1 MPNAAAEPLRA
12 TAAGATDA
20 CHPDPASL
28 CNLYMRWFDVVR
40 ADTPER
46 LREAYRLRYQ
56 VYCVENA
63 FEDATAHAD
72 GLETDE
78 FDTHSVHSLL
88 IHRPTGMVAG
98 TVRLILPHPSQGVD
112 RLPIARVCR
121 HPLLHNPAAFPPE
134 RTAEISR
141 FAVSK
146 AFRRRL
152 SDAQHVDLHF
162 LETPLQLNPDERR
175 VMIPNI
181 TLGLMKAIAQMSI
194 ENGVTHLCAVM
205 EPALLR
211 LTARLGIRFAPLG
224 PVVEYHGTRQPC
236 FSEISTLGN
245 ALLQTRPDALELI
258 SDKGRY
264 WSQPTAMP
272 AE

>member
-12 TAAGATDA
+12 RTDDAPNA

-63 FEDATAHAD
+63 FEDASQHVA

-78 FDTHSVHSLL
+78 FDAHSIHSLL

-98 TVRLILPHPSQGVD
+98 TVRLILPHPSGGVD
-112 RLPIARVCR
+112 SLPIGRVCR
-121 HPLLHNPAAFPPE
+121 HPLLRDTVAFPPG

-152 SDAQHVDLHF
+152 TDAQHVDLHF
-162 LETPLQLNPDERR
+162 LDTPLQLNAAERR

-224 PVVEYHGTRQPC
+224 PVVEYHGVRQPC
-236 FSEISTLGN
+236 FSDISTLGN
-245 ALLQTRPDALELI
+245 ALLQSRPDALALI
-258 SDKGRY
+258 SDQGRY
-264 WSQPTAMP
+264 WSQPAAVP